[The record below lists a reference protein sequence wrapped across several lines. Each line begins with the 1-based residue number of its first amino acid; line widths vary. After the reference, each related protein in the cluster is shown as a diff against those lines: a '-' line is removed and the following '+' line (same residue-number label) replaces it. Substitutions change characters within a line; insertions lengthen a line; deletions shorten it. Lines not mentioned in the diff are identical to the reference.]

1 MATFQHVRSG
11 AIGAVA
17 LAVSMS
23 GSFTTLAEH
32 GNLAAEPPGSSRD
45 EMGGQD
51 AAGPSQTSLLAFLIP
66 EPTWDHAS
74 GYGAVE
80 ANRAAASALIAG
92 GARG

>member
-1 MATFQHVRSG
+1 MTPFQQTRPGTIS
-11 AIGAVA
+11 AVA
-17 LAVSMS
+17 LAVSLS
-23 GSFTTLAEH
+23 VSFTTVAEY
-32 GNLAAEPPGSSRD
+32 GNPAAEPPDSSRD

-66 EPTWDHAS
+66 EPTWDQAS

-92 GARG
+92 NARG